1 MLMLFPPFWPLAILI
16 ALPWLG
22 SFLILP
28 IPTPIDLLILAL
40 IF

>member
-16 ALPWLG
+16 ALPWLA
-22 SFLILP
+22 SFVILP
-28 IPTPIDLLILAL
+28 IPRLKDLLILAI